1 MDIEL
6 IEIRDFLASH
16 PPFDALPEETLTALP
31 KSLTVRYLRR
41 GSSFPPEDESTP
53 ALYILRRGAI
63 ELRER
68 GGDLI
73 GKLAEGDTAPSAC
86 NDRRVQRNIIGTVS
100 EDSLIYLLPCEL
112 LGRLRAEHSD
122 FAAHFDQSVSE
133 RLRNAIDLVK
143 ERGNLSSTSLMT
155 VRVRD
160 LIGEHLVSTTPD
172 TSIEQAA
179 RIMSEARCSSLVI
192 MEDHQLRGL
201 LTVRDLRDRCLAAG
215 LSPQRPVSEIMTQ
228 RLHTTTADTLGFQ
241 TLITMSRLNVHHL
254 PVLRDGQVVG
264 VISTSDLVRFQ
275 SANAVYLVGDIHK
288 AEDLKTLV
296 VTAQKISELQIHLV
310 ASGATG
316 DQVGQAITAVTDA
329 INQRLLELAE
339 RELGPPPMPY
349 CWMVGGSQARRE
361 QSVHSD
367 QDNALL
373 LAEAPTPEQDRYFQS
388 LATLVTNGLNDCG
401 FVHCPGDVMAS
412 NSKWRQPLAA
422 WRHYFS
428 DWIERPQPQALL
440 NASVFFDLRALHDPE
455 HLFSTLQR
463 EVLRKTS
470 ENRIFIAHMA
480 ANAIKHRPPLGFFR
494 NFVLIRG
501 GDHDQTFDLKLRG
514 TVPIIDMARVHA
526 LSAGIPD
533 VNSLE
538 RLQMVAGSA
547 ALSRDGAANLIDA
560 LEFIGTLRVR
570 HQANQLR
577 AGVDADNFLSP
588 DSLSALERGHMK
600 DAFTLIASLQET
612 LGQRYQA
619 GRFA

>member
-16 PPFDALPEETLTALP
+16 PPFDNLPEATLATLP
-31 KSLTVRYLRR
+31 KRLTVRYLRR
-41 GSSFPPEDESTP
+41 GSSFPPEDEKTP
-53 ALYILRRGAI
+53 ALYILRSGAI
-63 ELRER
+63 ELRDR
-68 GGDLI
+68 SGDLI

-86 NDRRVQRNIIGTVS
+86 DDRRIQHSILGTAS
-100 EDSLIYLLPCEL
+100 EDTLVYLLPCEL
-112 LGRLRAEHSD
+112 LSKLRAEHPE

-133 RLRNAIDLVK
+133 RLRRALDSIK
-143 ERGNLSSTSLMT
+143 ERGPISGTSLMT

-160 LIGEHLVSTTPD
+160 LINAHLVSAPPE

-179 RIMSEARCSSLVI
+179 RIMSEGRCSSLIV
-192 MEDHQLRGL
+192 MEEGQLRGL

-215 LSPQRPVSEIMTQ
+215 LSPQRPVSEIMTHT
-228 RLHTTTADTLGFQ
+228 LHTTSADTLGFQ
-241 TLITMSRLNVHHL
+241 ALITMSRLNVHHL
-254 PVLRDGQVVG
+254 PVLRDGAVIG

-296 VTAQKISELQIHLV
+296 ATARKIPEVQIHLV
-310 ASGATG
+310 ASSATA

-329 INQRLLELAE
+329 INLRLLELAE
-339 RELGPPPMPY
+339 AELGPPPFPY

-361 QSVHSD
+361 QSAHSD

-373 LAEAPTPEQDRYFQS
+373 LAQTPTPEQAAYFQS
-388 LATLVTNGLNDCG
+388 LATRVTDGMNACG
-401 FVHCPGDVMAS
+401 FIHCPGDVMAS
-412 NSKWRQPLAA
+412 NPQWRQPLAT
-422 WRHYFS
+422 WRQYFS

-455 HLFSTLQR
+455 HLFPSLQR
-463 EVLRKTS
+463 DILRKTS

-494 NFVLIRG
+494 NFVLVRG
-501 GDHDQTFDLKLRG
+501 GEHDHSFDLKHRG

-570 HQANQLR
+570 HQADQLR
-577 AGVDADNFLSP
+577 ADEPPDNFLAP
-588 DSLSALERGHMK
+588 DRLSALERGHLK
-600 DAFTLIASLQET
+600 DAFALIASLQET

>member
-16 PPFDALPEETLTALP
+16 PPFDGLPEEALNALP
-31 KSLTVRYLRR
+31 KQLTVRYLRR
-41 GSSFPPEDESTP
+41 GSIFPPEDESAP

-63 ELRER
+63 ELRDR
-68 GGDLI
+68 AGDLI
-73 GKLAEGDTAPSAC
+73 SKLAEGDTAPSAC
-86 NDRRVQRNIIGTVS
+86 EDRRIQRQFTGTAA

-112 LGRLRAEHSD
+112 LGQLRAEHPD
-122 FAAHFDQSVSE
+122 FAAHFEQSVSE
-133 RLRNAIDLVK
+133 RLRQAIDLVK
-143 ERGNLSSTSLMT
+143 DSGTSASASLMT

-160 LIGEHLVSTTPD
+160 LLGKNLISAPPGI
-172 TSIEQAA
+172 SIEQAA
-179 RIMSEARCSSLVI
+179 RVMSEARCSSLII
-192 MEDHQLRGL
+192 MEDKQLRGL

-215 LSPQRPVSEIMTQ
+215 LSPQRPVSEIMT
-228 RLHTTTADTLGFQ
+228 RTLHTTTVETPGFQ
-241 TLITMSRLNVHHL
+241 VLITMSRLNVHHL
-254 PVLRDGQVVG
+254 PVLREGEVVG

-275 SANAVYLVGDIHK
+275 SANSVYLVGDIRK
-288 AEDLKTLV
+288 AEDLGTLI
-296 VTAQKISELQIHLV
+296 AIARKIPELQIHLV
-310 ASGATG
+310 ASGATA

-329 INQRLLELAE
+329 ISLRLLELAE
-339 RELGPPPMPY
+339 QALGAPPFPY

-361 QSVHSD
+361 QSAHSD

-373 LAEAPTPEQDRYFQS
+373 LAQAPTPEQDAYFKA
-388 LATLVTNGLNDCG
+388 LATQVTDGLNACG

-412 NSKWRQPLAA
+412 NSKWRQPLNV
-422 WRHYFS
+422 WHGYFT

-455 HLFSTLQR
+455 HLFPALQR
-463 EVLRKTS
+463 EILHKTS

-501 GDHDQTFDLKLRG
+501 GDHDHTFDLKLRG

-526 LSAGIPD
+526 LSAGIPE

-538 RLQMVAGSA
+538 RLRMVAGSA
-547 ALSRDGAANLIDA
+547 ALSRDGGANLIDA

-570 HQANQLR
+570 HQAGQLR
-577 AGVDADNFLSP
+577 AGEEANNFLSP
-588 DSLSALERGHMK
+588 DSLSPLERGHMK
-600 DAFTLIASLQET
+600 EAFALIASLQET

>member
-16 PPFDALPEETLTALP
+16 PPFDALPEDVLATLP
-31 KSLTVRYLRR
+31 KRLTVRYLRR
-41 GSSFPPEDESTP
+41 GSKFPPDDEKTP

-63 ELRER
+63 ELRDRSGE
-68 GGDLI
+68 LI

-86 NDRRVQRNIIGTVS
+86 DDRRIQRGIQGTTS
-100 EDSLIYLLPCEL
+100 EDSLIYLLPCEV
-112 LGRLRAEHSD
+112 LGKLRAEYPD

-133 RLRNAIDLVK
+133 RLRSAIDSVT
-143 ERGNLSSTSLMT
+143 ERGPIAGTSLMT

-160 LIGEHLVSTTPD
+160 LIGENLVSAAPE

-179 RIMSEARCSSLVI
+179 RIMSEARCSSLII
-192 MEDHQLRGL
+192 MDNDRLRGL

-228 RLHTTTADTLGFQ
+228 TLHTTAADTLGFQ
-241 TLITMSRLNVHHL
+241 ALLTMSRLNVHHL
-254 PVLRDGQVVG
+254 PVMRDGQVVG

-275 SANAVYLVGDIHK
+275 SANSVYLVGDIHK

-296 VTAQKISELQIHLV
+296 ATARKIPELQIHLV
-310 ASGATG
+310 ASGATA

-329 INQRLLELAE
+329 INLRLIELAE
-339 RELGPPPMPY
+339 RDLGPPPFPY

-361 QSVHSD
+361 QSAHSD

-373 LAEAPTPEQDRYFQS
+373 LAQAPTPEQDAYFQQ
-388 LATLVTNGLNDCG
+388 LAAKVTNGLNDCG

-412 NSKWRQPLAA
+412 NPQWRQPLST
-422 WRHYFS
+422 WRNYFE

-455 HLFSTLQR
+455 HLFESLQR
-463 EVLRKTS
+463 EILRKTS

-501 GDHDQTFDLKLRG
+501 GEHDHTFDLKLRG

-547 ALSRDGAANLIDA
+547 ALSRDGAANLVDA

-577 AGVDADNFLSP
+577 AGEDADNFLSP
-588 DSLSALERGHMK
+588 DSLSPLERGHMK
-600 DAFTLIASLQET
+600 DAFALIASLQET

-619 GRFA
+619 GRFS